1 MASGVTTIITAIAK
15 IANAGVFFNGLANAS
30 NALYFLCLCTSTCWC
45 SKGSQKKRHFG
56 DKKQVSSFIDTD
68 GVALLLHCRMN
79 RDHCGTAHRKACYRG
94 VSKVRNGVR
103 FS

>member
-45 SKGSQKKRHFG
+45 SKGSQKSGILVIKSKG
-56 DKKQVSSFIDTD
+56 AVSSTQM
-68 GVALLLHCRMN
+68 VLQC
-79 RDHCGTAHRKACYRG
+79 CSTAE
-94 VSKVRNGVR
+94 
-103 FS
+103 